1 MRLTRVCVV
10 LDSGGR
16 RKDIWHQY
24 RQSVGI
30 PIPQCHEVGDNCQG
44 KAAECTPC
52 ELWRKGKIS
61 RYWHVA

>member
-52 ELWRKGKIS
+52 EL
-61 RYWHVA
+61 